1 MRPYLL
7 AAAPQVTFAVQT
19 MKRLAIL
26 GSTGSIGTQTL
37 DVVRSLREHFQVVA
51 LSGGRNVQLLQQQVE
66 EFRPLLAH
74 SPAPGAARALAGSG
88 ARLAPPEEMVAHPQ
102 VDLVVMAIAGSPAL
116 SPTMAALVAG
126 KPVALASKEA
136 LVMAGGI
143 VMKEARDRG
152 VELLPV
158 DSEHSAIWQ
167 CLQGEKGQE
176 EIARI
181 LLTASGGA
189 FRDHTQEQLEHVT
202 PQEALH
208 HPTWRMGQKVTVD
221 SATLMNKGLEVIEA
235 HWLFELSFDRIKVVM
250 HRESIVHSLVEFVD
264 GSVKGQLGAPDMRL
278 PIQYALTHP
287 HRLPNE
293 TLPRVDLAAVG
304 KLTFGDVDLGRY
316 PCLRLALEAARA
328 GGTCPAVLNAADEVA
343 VERFLAGDMA
353 FLDIPRLVER
363 VLGQHQAMA
372 DPDLDTILAADT
384 WARAQ
389 AREGIH

>member
-1 MRPYLL
+1 VRPYLL